1 MRGRTTLWM
10 TIGAGLAF
18 WLAYDRQ
25 RRQVQAGRWAQKK
38 PALALVTGASSGIG
52 EAFARNLAREGYDL
66 ILVARRKERLQALAE
81 EIRHKTASR
90 GETAPRSET
99 ASHRE
104 TASHVEVWAVD
115 LNDPAELESIEQRIA
130 ALENLDLLVN
140 NAGFGLTGRFAE
152 KDIRVPV
159 DMVQV
164 HVIAM
169 MRLVRAALP
178 GMIRR
183 GHGGVINVSSI
194 SALLPVGGNT
204 VYGATKA
211 YLNFFTESLALE
223 LKDTGVRVQALCPGF
238 TVSEF
243 HDRIG
248 RPTLPRI
255 FWMSPEQVVEEALR
269 GLREN
274 QLYVIPGLLYKVGA
288 ALMTNPLVAPF
299 IRGFRSLVTRQLVD
313 R

>member
-1 MRGRTTLWM
+1 MTMRGRTTLWM
-10 TIGAGLAF
+10 TIGAGLAL

-25 RRQVQAGRWAQKK
+25 RRQVQVRRWAQKR
-38 PALALVTGASSGIG
+38 PALALITGASSGIG

-81 EIRHKTASR
+81 EIRRETASR
-90 GETAPRSET
+90 SET
-99 ASHRE
+99 P
-104 TASHVEVWAVD
+104 SHVEVWAAD
-115 LNDPAELESIEQRIA
+115 LNDPIELESVEQRIA

-152 KDIRVPV
+152 KDIRVLV
-159 DMVQV
+159 DMVQL
-164 HVIAM
+164 HVVAT

-183 GHGGVINVSSI
+183 GRGGVINVSSI

-288 ALMTNPLVAPF
+288 ALMINPLVAPF

>member
-10 TIGAGLAF
+10 TIGAGLAL

-25 RRQVQAGRWAQKK
+25 RRQVQVRRWAQKR
-38 PALALVTGASSGIG
+38 PALALITGASSGIG

-81 EIRHKTASR
+81 EIRRETASR
-90 GETAPRSET
+90 SET
-99 ASHRE
+99 P
-104 TASHVEVWAVD
+104 SHVEVWAAD
-115 LNDPAELESIEQRIA
+115 LNDPIELESVEQRIA

-152 KDIRVPV
+152 KDIRVLV

-164 HVIAM
+164 HVVAT

-183 GHGGVINVSSI
+183 GRGGVINVSSI

-288 ALMTNPLVAPF
+288 ALMINPLVAPF

>member
-10 TIGAGLAF
+10 TIGAGLAL

-25 RRQVQAGRWAQKK
+25 RRQVQVRRWAQKR
-38 PALALVTGASSGIG
+38 PALALITGASSGIG

-81 EIRHKTASR
+81 EIR
-90 GETAPRSET
+90 
-99 ASHRE
+99 RE
-104 TASHVEVWAVD
+104 TASHVEVWAAD
-115 LNDPAELESIEQRIA
+115 LNDPIELESVEQRIA

-152 KDIRVPV
+152 KDIRVLV
-159 DMVQV
+159 DMVQL
-164 HVIAM
+164 HVVAT

-183 GHGGVINVSSI
+183 GRGGVINVSSI

-255 FWMSPEQVVEEALR
+255 FWMSPEQVVEESLR

-288 ALMTNPLVAPF
+288 ALMINPLVAPF

>member
-10 TIGAGLAF
+10 TIGAGLAL

-25 RRQVQAGRWAQKK
+25 RRQVQVRRWAQKR
-38 PALALVTGASSGIG
+38 PALALITGASSGIG

-81 EIRHKTASR
+81 EIRRETASR
-90 GETAPRSET
+90 SET
-99 ASHRE
+99 P
-104 TASHVEVWAVD
+104 SHVEVWAAD
-115 LNDPAELESIEQRIA
+115 LNDPIELESVEQRIA

-152 KDIRVPV
+152 KDIRVLV
-159 DMVQV
+159 DMVQL
-164 HVIAM
+164 HVVAT

-183 GHGGVINVSSI
+183 GRGGVINVSSI

-288 ALMTNPLVAPF
+288 ALMINPLVAPF

>member
-1 MRGRTTLWM
+1 M
-10 TIGAGLAF
+10 
-18 WLAYDRQ
+18 
-25 RRQVQAGRWAQKK
+25 
-38 PALALVTGASSGIG
+38 
-52 EAFARNLAREGYDL
+52 
-66 ILVARRKERLQALAE
+66 
-81 EIRHKTASR
+81 
-90 GETAPRSET
+90 
-99 ASHRE
+99 
-104 TASHVEVWAVD
+104 EVWAAD
-115 LNDPAELESIEQRIA
+115 LNNPAELEHIEQRIA
-130 ALENLDLLVN
+130 ALENLDVLVN

-152 KDIRVPV
+152 KDIQVPI

-164 HVIAM
+164 HVVAM
-169 MRLVRAALP
+169 MRLVRAVLP
-178 GMIRR
+178 GMIRS

-248 RPTLPRI
+248 RPSLPRI
-255 FWMSPEQVVEEALR
+255 FWMSPEQVVEESLC

-274 QLYVIPGLLYKVGA
+274 QLYVIPGWLYKVGA

-299 IRGFRSLVTRQLVD
+299 VRGFRSLVTRQLVD

>member
-10 TIGAGLAF
+10 TIGAGLAL

-25 RRQVQAGRWAQKK
+25 RRQVQVRRWAQKR
-38 PALALVTGASSGIG
+38 PALALITGASSGIG

-81 EIRHKTASR
+81 EIRRETASR
-90 GETAPRSET
+90 SET
-99 ASHRE
+99 P
-104 TASHVEVWAVD
+104 SHVEVWAAD
-115 LNDPAELESIEQRIA
+115 LNDPIELESVEQRIA

-152 KDIRVPV
+152 KDIRVLV
-159 DMVQV
+159 DMVQL
-164 HVIAM
+164 HVVAT

-183 GHGGVINVSSI
+183 GRGGVINVSSI

>member
-81 EIRHKTASR
+81 EIR
-90 GETAPRSET
+90 
-99 ASHRE
+99 RE
-104 TASHVEVWAVD
+104 TASHVEVWAAD
-115 LNDPAELESIEQRIA
+115 LNDPAEMESIEQRIA

-140 NAGFGLTGRFAE
+140 NAGFGLTGRFAD

-164 HVIAM
+164 HVIAT

-255 FWMSPEQVVEEALR
+255 FWMSPEQVVEESLR

>member
-1 MRGRTTLWM
+1 MTMRGRTTLWM
-10 TIGAGLAF
+10 TIGAGLAL

-25 RRQVQAGRWAQKK
+25 RRQVQVRRWAQKR
-38 PALALVTGASSGIG
+38 PALALITGASSGIG

-81 EIRHKTASR
+81 EIRRETASR
-90 GETAPRSET
+90 SET
-99 ASHRE
+99 P
-104 TASHVEVWAVD
+104 SHVEVWAAD
-115 LNDPAELESIEQRIA
+115 LNDPIELESVEQRIA

-152 KDIRVPV
+152 KDIRVLV

-164 HVIAM
+164 HVVAT

-183 GHGGVINVSSI
+183 GRGGVINVSSI

-288 ALMTNPLVAPF
+288 ALMINPLVAPF